1 MHYSTIPRKKS
12 KIKSST
18 FIAVKE
24 NMLVF
29 AIFLLMFCILTKPT
43 TYSQSVI
50 SGLRLF
56 FSAVLPGLLPFMF
69 LCKILTNLNI
79 QKNLSF
85 LSKPMQKIFG
95 LSKEC
100 AYPFFISII
109 SGYPI
114 GSKITS
120 DLYESNKILDKD
132 ILKCAILSST
142 SGLIFII
149 GSVGSSMI
157 GNVKVGIIIYFASI
171 FSCILSVIILNLFE
185 KIKNNKLKTKINS
198 TLLLTSETGLN
209 HSASSGKNNY
219 SLSCCIK
226 SNQSNL
232 TVANS
237 TNKNAKSKNNI
248 LNIMTTSATDTC
260 QSLLVVC
267 FYISFFFVLIDVLN
281 QTRILGIMSKAISI
295 IFSSNIDK
303 TALSQGVMSGII
315 EMTRGVNMLSIVKTP
330 LSFSLICALISFG
343 GFSIIF
349 QSLAFLSKTN
359 IKFTKFIFAKMLQ
372 AFLSFFICFG
382 LLLIFKI

>member
-1 MHYSTIPRKKS
+1 MYYSTIPRKKS

-18 FIAVKE
+18 FVAVKE

-43 TYSQSVI
+43 TYSKSVI
-50 SGLRLF
+50 SGLKLF

-79 QKNLSF
+79 QKHLSF
-85 LSKPMQKIFG
+85 MSKPMRKIFE

-120 DLYESNKILDKD
+120 DLYESNKISDKD
-132 ILKCAILSST
+132 LLKCAVLSST

-157 GNVKVGIIIYFASI
+157 GNAKVGILIYFASI
-171 FSCILSVIILNLFE
+171 LSCILSVIILNLID
-185 KIKNNKLKTKINS
+185 KIKNIKTKPLINAPILTAEAGFANNTVNIS
-198 TLLLTSETGLN
+198 SNNLTS
-209 HSASSGKNNY
+209 SAS
-219 SLSCCIK
+219 
-226 SNQSNL
+226 SNQSNMAIRKSINNN
-232 TVANS
+232 T
-237 TNKNAKSKNNI
+237 KSKDNI
-248 LNIMTTSATDTC
+248 LNIMTTSAADTC
-260 QSLLVVC
+260 QSLLIVC
-267 FYISFFFVLIDVLN
+267 FYISFFFVLIDILS
-281 QTRILGIMSKAISI
+281 QTKILGIFSKAISI
-295 IFSSNIDK
+295 IFSSNPDK
-303 TALSQGVMSGII
+303 MALSQGVMSGIV
-315 EMTRGVNMLSIVKTP
+315 EMTRGVKMLSFIKTP
-330 LSFSLICALISFG
+330 LSFSLICSLISFG

-359 IKFTKFIFAKMLQ
+359 IKFSKFIFAKLLQ
-372 AFLSFFICFG
+372 ALLAFLICYAM
-382 LLLIFKI
+382 LLIFNI

>member
-1 MHYSTIPRKKS
+1 MYYSTIPRKKS

-18 FIAVKE
+18 FVAVKE

-43 TYSQSVI
+43 TYSKSVI
-50 SGLRLF
+50 SGLKLF

-79 QKNLSF
+79 QKHLSF
-85 LSKPMQKIFG
+85 MSKPMRKIFG

-120 DLYESNKILDKD
+120 DLYESNKISDKD
-132 ILKCAILSST
+132 LLKCAVLSST

-157 GNVKVGIIIYFASI
+157 GNAKVGILIYFASI
-171 FSCILSVIILNLFE
+171 LSCILSVIILNLID
-185 KIKNNKLKTKINS
+185 KIKNIKTKPLINAPILTAEAGFANNTVNIS
-198 TLLLTSETGLN
+198 SNNLTS
-209 HSASSGKNNY
+209 SAS
-219 SLSCCIK
+219 
-226 SNQSNL
+226 SNQSNMAIRKSINNN
-232 TVANS
+232 T
-237 TNKNAKSKNNI
+237 KSKDNI
-248 LNIMTTSATDTC
+248 LNIMTTSAADTC
-260 QSLLVVC
+260 QSLLIVC
-267 FYISFFFVLIDVLN
+267 FYISFFFVLIDILS
-281 QTRILGIMSKAISI
+281 QTKILGIFSKAISI
-295 IFSSNIDK
+295 ILSSNPDK
-303 TALSQGVMSGII
+303 MALSQGVMSGIV
-315 EMTRGVNMLSIVKTP
+315 EMTRGVKMLSFIKTP
-330 LSFSLICALISFG
+330 LSFSLICSLISFG

-359 IKFTKFIFAKMLQ
+359 IKFSKFIFAKLLQ
-372 AFLSFFICFG
+372 ALLAFLICYAM
-382 LLLIFKI
+382 LLIFNI